1 MKSKNKSL
9 TVLAV
14 IVLLLALPITI
25 SAATPPQPTYTSATI
40 DGNPGEW
47 ILATDFF
54 ANMYRA
60 ADPGKQIESKVYL
73 RYACPVGGTS
83 GILYALVLAQPRVT
97 LDGTGDQFI
106 KLGNADKRVDQN
118 SGDNGTAPDFAWITS
133 GSDKIGWEASALFNP
148 GVYTNLNIHA
158 QVLDGGS
165 QTSAVIGRAIDLT
178 LTCGNIPTAVSLSGL
193 SATNAGSSFP
203 ALPVLGV
210 GMTALAAMVVVRR
223 PRK

>member
-1 MKSKNKSL
+1 MKSKTQSL

-14 IVLLLALPITI
+14 IVLLLALPMAV
-25 SAATPPQPTYTSATI
+25 SAAIPPHPTYASANV

-60 ADPGKQIESKVYL
+60 ADPDKQIETKVYL

-83 GILYALVLAQPRVT
+83 GILYALVLAQPGVT

-118 SGDNGTAPDFAWITS
+118 SGDDGTAPDFAWITS
-133 GSDKIGWEASALFNP
+133 DSDKIGWEASALFDP

-165 QTSAVIGRAIDLT
+165 QTSAVSGRAIDLT
-178 LTCGNIPTAVSLSGL
+178 LTCNTPTAISLGGL
-193 SATNAGSSFP
+193 SATNAGNSFP

-210 GMTALAAMVVVRR
+210 GMTALAAVVVVRR